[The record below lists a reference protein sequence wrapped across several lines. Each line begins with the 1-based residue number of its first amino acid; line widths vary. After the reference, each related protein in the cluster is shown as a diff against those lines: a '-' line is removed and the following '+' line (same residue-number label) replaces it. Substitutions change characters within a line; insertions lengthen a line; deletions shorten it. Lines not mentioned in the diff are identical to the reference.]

1 MGQAVGVSTVTAA
14 TVYIAPNTPS
24 ASAVEL
30 HVLVLGGIAL
40 GPDSRR
46 ESGSWILRQLLSLV
60 DVAHEHLAPFEVL
73 DA

>member
-1 MGQAVGVSTVTAA
+1 MGQAVGASTVTAA

-40 GPDSRR
+40 GPGSRR
-46 ESGSWILRQLLSLV
+46 ESGSLDSKAAA
-60 DVAHEHLAPFEVL
+60 VARRCRA
-73 DA
+73 